1 MAKGTT
7 GPIRLQKQLAMDQKP
22 NIGGRGKGNYASGGP
37 IDPRYQTLEQKR
49 DTSRAKDFVRG
60 AAGEDESGETILSR
74 AAKAIKRAVGADY
87 GMKTGGTVK
96 RGKAHSDA
104 AQDRKIARQEIA
116 KAQAKGGMKCG
127 GAMKRGGSR
136 GK

>member
-7 GPIRLQKQLAMDQKP
+7 GPIRLQKQLAMGQKP
-22 NIGGRGKGNYASGGP
+22 NIGGRGKGNYASGGEL
-37 IDPRYQTLEQKR
+37 TLEQKR
-49 DTSRAKDFVRG
+49 DPRKAAAMAAYARGESSPDDGESVITRAV
-60 AAGEDESGETILSR
+60 R
-74 AAKAIKRAVGADY
+74 AAKKLVGADD

-104 AQDRKIARQEIA
+104 AQDKKLIRQEIA
-116 KAQAKGGMKCG
+116 KAKGGMKCG
-127 GAMKRGGSR
+127 GAMKRGGAR